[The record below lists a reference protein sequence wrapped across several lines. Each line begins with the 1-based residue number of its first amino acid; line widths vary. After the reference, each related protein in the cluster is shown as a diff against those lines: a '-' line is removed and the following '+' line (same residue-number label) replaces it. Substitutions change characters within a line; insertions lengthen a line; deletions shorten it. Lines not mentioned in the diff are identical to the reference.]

1 MVIECLLCLSIY
13 ISLKYPSLIL
23 ILCHVEKHWSRI
35 LFVTVFL
42 RTQIV
47 SLFLLQPPLF
57 RVKLS
62 RRRTRKKMTSDVIWF
77 GDSGYDPLALWSLLC
92 FEINICICEVY
103 FYFSKNTDFLKIFNL
118 DFMYIN
124 FFLWSFL
131 PFFLLFGGLISG
143 NLKKGKPKQCSECVT
158 GMGSFATRLYLLIF
172 QFLPWKEIWL
182 ILNSIRGE

>member
-57 RVKLS
+57 RVELS

-77 GDSGYDPLALWSLLC
+77 GDSGSWFHHARELRAAPSSAGLRELPKTG
-92 FEINICICEVY
+92 FEVQVIEPGSGKWDQ
-103 FYFSKNTDFLKIFNL
+103 SKAAK
-118 DFMYIN
+118 
-124 FFLWSFL
+124 
-131 PFFLLFGGLISG
+131 G
-143 NLKKGKPKQCSECVT
+143 NLGKGKPEQLLPTQTDTCNLSLSVKMSSEVW
-158 GMGSFATRLYLLIF
+158 AL
-172 QFLPWKEIWL
+172 
-182 ILNSIRGE
+182 